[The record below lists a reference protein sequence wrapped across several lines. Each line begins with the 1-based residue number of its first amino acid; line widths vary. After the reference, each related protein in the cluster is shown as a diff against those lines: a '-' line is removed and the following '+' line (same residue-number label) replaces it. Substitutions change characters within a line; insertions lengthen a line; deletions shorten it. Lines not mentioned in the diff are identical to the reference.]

1 MTITELR
8 KYLEELEKQGKGD
21 YAVVFTVCKEI
32 DVDVFDEEKLLC
44 VC

>member
-8 KYLEELEKQGKGD
+8 KYLEALEKQGKGD
-21 YAVVFTVCKEI
+21 YAVVFTVCKDI
-32 DVDVFDEEKLLC
+32 DVFDEEKLLC